1 MLTFYQHNK
10 TPKPF
15 LAWQT
20 PNCMCTCCQ
29 LKISSTFYVNEF
41 LQNLNKTNFDQTH
54 SYTITQNYTTAWPW
68 STLDK
73 GESLACNII
82 SPFYKK
88 VQAKKFY
95 IIRPWRMPVSLC
107 TDMMGRVVSWLDR
120 GTGVCIAVAV
130 ADSVVVGSLPG
141 GLSFSRLATN
151 WARSSAVEALASSDW
166 HLRPFLRTFGD
177 LSLTS
182 PVPPNLPT
190 LIVNE
195 KRFFAATH
203 GGCRKLSEKT
213 DLLRISEPLLKEI
226 NPRCRGRASRQDYKS
241 LRVIKILR
249 KLWVFSA
256 AIFRRCLNFWK
267 VRLCQTRSVFNLKTA
282 VCSLFSQRREVV
294 VKKGVTML

>member
-195 KRFFAATH
+195 KRFFCCNSRWMPKAIRENWFVTHKRATTQ
-203 GGCRKLSEKT
+203 GNQSQMQGQIESTRLQIAQSYKNSEKT
-213 DLLRISEPLLKEI
+213 VSFLCSYISALLEFLKGQI
-226 NPRCRGRASRQDYKS
+226 VSDAKR
-241 LRVIKILR
+241 
-249 KLWVFSA
+249 F
-256 AIFRRCLNFWK
+256 
-267 VRLCQTRSVFNLKTA
+267 
-282 VCSLFSQRREVV
+282 
-294 VKKGVTML
+294 